1 MYKNKSKSG
10 RNNICGQRIKS
21 IRQSLQVKTSQRTFA
36 EMLQMEGLDVDKNT
50 IQRIEAGTRFVTDI
64 ELRVICKVLN
74 VPYSDLLD
82 D

>member
-10 RNNICGQRIKS
+10 SNNICGQRIKN
-21 IRQSLQVKTSQRTFA
+21 IRQSLQHKTSQRTFA

-64 ELRVICKVLN
+64 ELKIICKVLN
-74 VPYSDLLD
+74 VPYKDLLGD
-82 D
+82 